1 MRAAL
6 WALGVGPLLLTL
18 RAVPIGEFL
27 LPSFTEPSGGSGS
40 VDAEMLSVRTPCS
53 DQLPGSRSARRGWDI
68 LR

>member
-18 RAVPIGEFL
+18 WAVPIGEFL
-27 LPSFTEPSGGSGS
+27 LPLSMEPSGGSGS
-40 VDAEMLSVRTPCS
+40 VDAEMLSVRTRYY
-53 DQLPGSRSARRGWDI
+53 DQLPESCSAQRGWDI